1 MSFALQLNAAVPT
14 LSINATTVSFGSVAL
29 NTPTTQTVT
38 LSSTG
43 GAAVTVNSATVTG
56 TGFSASGATFP
67 ATLNPGQSVNLT
79 LQFNPTTAGA
89 ATGQLTV
96 SSNSSTNSTAV
107 IALSGTGTAQ
117 AYEVDLSW
125 TAPSSSSDPVTG
137 YNIYRAPTG
146 TTSYQLLNP
155 SQNSPT
161 TYADASVQSGQ
172 TYDYIVKSVDAANM
186 ESSPSNT
193 TTVSIP

>member
-1 MSFALQLNAAVPT
+1 
-14 LSINATTVSFGSVAL
+14 
-29 NTPTTQTVT
+29 
-38 LSSTG
+38 
-43 GAAVTVNSATVTG
+43 
-56 TGFSASGATFP
+56 
-67 ATLNPGQSVNLT
+67 VNLT
-79 LQFNPTTAGA
+79 LQFNPTTAGT

-96 SSNSSTNSTAV
+96 SSNSSSNPTAAV
-107 IALSGTGTAQ
+107 ALSGTGTAQ

-125 TAPSSSSDPVTG
+125 NAPSNSSDPVTG

-146 TTSYQLLNP
+146 TTNYQLLNP

-161 TYADASVQSGQ
+161 AYADTSVQSGQ
-172 TYDYIVKSVDAANM
+172 TYDYIVKSVDAANL